1 MDGEVIGVNSQIAT
15 STGDYN
21 GIGLALPSNDV
32 AYVYKEIVKN
42 GKVRRGYL
50 GRHSRIGKS

>member
-1 MDGEVIGVNSQIAT
+1 MNGEVIGVNSQIAT

-21 GIGLALPSNDV
+21 GVGFALPSNEA
-32 AYVYKEIVKN
+32 AYVFDQMIKS

-50 GRHSRIGKS
+50 GVTA